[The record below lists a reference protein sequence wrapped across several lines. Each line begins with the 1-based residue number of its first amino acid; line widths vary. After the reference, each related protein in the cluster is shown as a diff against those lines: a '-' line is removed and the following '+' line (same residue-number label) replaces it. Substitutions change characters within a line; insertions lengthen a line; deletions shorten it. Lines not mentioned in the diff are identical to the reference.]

1 MAPDGEAPR
10 DVGLDAHGE
19 KARHRRARDGE
30 EHRRD
35 RAGAEEGDHEKA
47 DEKHQRRAEVADE
60 REGTD
65 AYGGKDDEHEK
76 VAPSVKLLE
85 RRRAD
90 VKVEH
95 LDELRGLEGKAADGE
110 PALRAVE
117 RVARENVQSQQR
129 QREDRREGAQRLAAA
144 QVAQPQAQQ
153 QEQHEGREDQHGLLE
168 HVLRRGRGRHRHAQP
183 REIKGDGLHLEAAA
197 ADKAHRP
204 VAGPLEQDQH
214 REAESDLHGLF
225 VGRGEQMLQQKQQ
238 LEDRQLEER
247 QRGGDAFACGGAFF
261 LERAALFRAEIL
273 QTQVDRADLRRR
285 ARCELRALGTD
296 RTAVHPHAAAR
307 EHVKEHPA
315 PVVAP
320 RQHGVRALDALAV
333 DADVGR
339 ACAPDQVFP
348 MRHVDG
354 VAPEAGR
361 GPGLGLIAGGE
372 HRADAAQHDQ
382 QRQRDQQIFR
392 GGEDIRKGQV
402 HMRSP
407 PFAIKSK

>member
-1 MAPDGEAPR
+1 
-10 DVGLDAHGE
+10 
-19 KARHRRARDGE
+19 
-30 EHRRD
+30 
-35 RAGAEEGDHEKA
+35 
-47 DEKHQRRAEVADE
+47 
-60 REGTD
+60 
-65 AYGGKDDEHEK
+65 
-76 VAPSVKLLE
+76 
-85 RRRAD
+85 
-90 VKVEH
+90 
-95 LDELRGLEGKAADGE
+95 
-110 PALRAVE
+110 
-117 RVARENVQSQQR
+117 
-129 QREDRREGAQRLAAA
+129 
-144 QVAQPQAQQ
+144 
-153 QEQHEGREDQHGLLE
+153 
-168 HVLRRGRGRHRHAQP
+168 
-183 REIKGDGLHLEAAA
+183 
-197 ADKAHRP
+197 
-204 VAGPLEQDQH
+204 
-214 REAESDLHGLF
+214 
-225 VGRGEQMLQQKQQ
+225 MLQQKQQ
-238 LEDRQLEER
+238 FKDRQLEER
-247 QRGGDAFACGGAFF
+247 QRGRDALARGGAFF

-285 ARCELRALGTD
+285 ALGELRALGTD

-392 GGEDIRKGQV
+392 DGKDIRERQV

-407 PFAIKSK
+407 PFGKSQNNLFSIPQNRHIDNRRDGGRQNRAAAQPCFVYSLSMMARTVSAGVPSLEILKSAKRS